1 MAERKVI
8 ELEQGW
14 DFMKKG
20 ISKLINLL
28 EGVPEQQF
36 NPEEYMMLYTYVL
49 LPSLVLHGNFA
60 SASSLDPPFVVCRT
74 IYNMCT
80 QKPPQ
85 DYSQQLYDRYRES
98 FEEYINEMV
107 CVKYSLLSF
116 MGIRIILIL
125 WAGSACNQRQA

>member
-1 MAERKVI
+1 
-8 ELEQGW
+8 
-14 DFMKKG
+14 MKKG

-49 LPSLVLHGNFA
+49 FLSLVLCGNFA
-60 SASSLDPPFVVCRT
+60 SVSSLDTFLMVCRT

-98 FEEYINEMV
+98 FEEYINDMV
-107 CVKYSLLSF
+107 CMRYPFFSF
-116 MGIRIILIL
+116 MVVL
-125 WAGSACNQRQA
+125 SAIHALV